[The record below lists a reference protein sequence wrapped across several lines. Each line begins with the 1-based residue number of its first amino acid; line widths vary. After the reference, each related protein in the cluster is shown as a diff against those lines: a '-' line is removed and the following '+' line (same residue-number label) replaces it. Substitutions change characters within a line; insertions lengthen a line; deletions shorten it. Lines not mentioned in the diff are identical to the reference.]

1 MNSISLNE
9 KFAISGFVSI
19 ADASPGYPIIQ
30 ISNSH
35 ASASIS
41 VHGAQVLSFQ
51 PKGEE
56 DLLWVSK
63 TAVFA
68 EGKSVRGGIPICWPW
83 FGTHPDAEMPAHG
96 FARNR
101 FWQLTAVQQ
110 DEHGSTEVMLCLEDD
125 EASRLLWPHAF
136 ELQLRVSV
144 GKVLS
149 LELTMV
155 NSSKEVVDLTAALHS
170 YFNVGDIAGAA
181 VRGLDGAEYI
191 DALQDSRR
199 FIQLGDV
206 RFDAELDRIYQQTA
220 GDEFI
225 DDDLRGRS
233 IRLQKSGSNS
243 TVVWNPWIAKSSR
256 MDDFEE
262 GGYRRMV
269 CVETG
274 NMGEDVVRLE
284 PDAAHTLGVTI
295 SAESARAAS
304 V

>member
-1 MNSISLNE
+1 MDSNSLNE
-9 KFAISGFVSI
+9 KFAIPDFVSI
-19 ADASPGYPIIQ
+19 ADVAPNYPIVQ

-35 ASASIS
+35 ASASIA

-51 PKGEE
+51 PNGEE

-63 TAVFA
+63 TAVYA

-83 FGTHPDAEMPAHG
+83 FGTHPDTAMPSHG
-96 FARNR
+96 FARNC
-101 FWQLTAVQQ
+101 FWQLTSVKQ
-110 DEHGSTEVMLCLEDD
+110 DHSGSTEVMLRLEDD
-125 EASRLLWPHAF
+125 IASRSLWPHAF

-144 GKVLS
+144 GKALS

-155 NSSKEVVDLTAALHS
+155 NRSEEVVDLTAALHS
-170 YFNVGDIAGAA
+170 YFDVGDIAGTA
-181 VRGLDGAEYI
+181 VRGLDGVEYI
-191 DALQDSRR
+191 DALQSNRR
-199 FIQLGDV
+199 LTQAGDV

-225 DDDLRGRS
+225 DDALRGRS
-233 IRLQKSGSNS
+233 IRLQKQGSDS

-256 MDDFEE
+256 MDDFED

-274 NMGEDVVRLE
+274 NMGEDVVRLQA
-284 PDAAHTLGVTI
+284 DAAHTLGVTI
-295 SAESARAAS
+295 SAEKA
-304 V
+304 